1 MNCRVL
7 AMIRRR
13 FHRSKRGRGY
23 ISRCIAL
30 FAIPRRRMRMRKG
43 FAMNYA
49 VRDHRAARAYEAK
62 SLAEIVRNFT
72 PNWFTVTMGTGAL
85 ALTIKQFPLEIPAL
99 HDGAVV
105 LWLANIALFS
115 LFSIAYAARWVFFFD
130 GARRIFDHP
139 VMSMFFGAIPM
150 GLATILKSSARPCSA
165 MPQSP
170 SPTSCGGSM
179 SRCRSPA
186 GLPSLISC
194 SRAKSTAWRS

>member
-1 MNCRVL
+1 MT
-7 AMIRRR
+7 
-13 FHRSKRGRGY
+13 
-23 ISRCIAL
+23 
-30 FAIPRRRMRMRKG
+30 
-43 FAMNYA
+43 YA
-49 VRDHRAARAYEAK
+49 VRDHRAATVDEAK

-85 ALTIKQFPLEIPAL
+85 ALTINQFPLEIPAL

-150 GLATILKSSARPCSA
+150 GRIAKAMQDNTDAIAAKLPETTKLLTAPPSKRSKGKPKLAAVS
-165 MPQSP
+165 
-170 SPTSCGGSM
+170 
-179 SRCRSPA
+179 
-186 GLPSLISC
+186 
-194 SRAKSTAWRS
+194 